1 MVQILL
7 LEDEQKTAEVL
18 KKGLEENGFA
28 VDLVPDGLIGL
39 EFITNKNYSLIISDL
54 IMPRLG
60 GLEFSKRIRA
70 AGNETPILMLTALGT
85 TDDLVLG
92 FESGADDYLSKPFA
106 FKELLM
112 RTKALLK
119 RAKPI
124 APLRTLQAADLAVNV
139 DTRIA
144 TRAGRPI
151 DLTPKEFALLEYFLI
166 NKNRVLSK
174 KDLARDV
181 WKINFDTGT
190 NMVEVYVNYLR
201 NKIDRD
207 FELKLLH
214 TQFGHGYILKDHA

>member
-18 KKGLEENGFA
+18 KRGLEENGFA
-28 VDLVPDGLIGL
+28 VDIATDGMAGL
-39 EFITNKNYSLIISDL
+39 ELTTHKNYSLIISDL

-70 AGNETPILMLTALGT
+70 AGHETPILMLTALGT

-106 FKELLM
+106 FKELLV
-112 RTKALLK
+112 RAKALLK
-119 RAKPI
+119 RAKPL
-124 APLRTLQAADLAVNV
+124 APLRMLQAADLTVNV
-139 DTRIA
+139 DARIA
-144 TRAGRPI
+144 TRAGRAI
-151 DLTPKEFALLEYFLI
+151 DLTPKEFALLEYFLV

-174 KDLARDV
+174 KELARDV

-207 FELKLLH
+207 FEPKLLH
-214 TQFGHGYILKDHA
+214 TQFGHGYILKDQS